1 MDSAATVAVNFNNFI
16 EDWENESKLT
26 KNKAHEDK
34 LSQKYL

>member
-1 MDSAATVAVNFNNFI
+1 MDSAAIVAVNFNNFI
-16 EDWENESKLT
+16 EIWENESMYT